1 MSDSSGGRTSGA
13 KRNRFLQYIGR
24 RAFPGEM
31 LTFFA
36 ALLLGRVCIAG
47 DIAPFGLA
55 FLAAATIAGCN
66 PHYAFAGAVFGQVL
80 LQQAPQYPAVCTC
93 VLYYVMH
100 LLWTCWSR
108 REETL
113 DRLFLLFLA
122 QAAMLPVFHAS
133 DVASLLRALIN
144 VGLCEFAALVMQ
156 SALRTL
162 RALGSRHVLSDA
174 EQVSISLSFGFFL
187 LSVTDVQAFGFSL
200 PVVLL
205 LLFAMVAALSRG
217 VSGVAVSVALAVVLA
232 VAGDFT
238 LTFVGSLAA
247 CTLAG
252 SLMRRAD
259 TIGVFG
265 GFLGCSLVVGT
276 YVYTASHT
284 INLLNLA
291 VSGAVFLLI
300 PRGALL
306 TLCAYLD
313 ADMNRERFSEKAMQR
328 MRERTAHDIRRTVAV
343 GREVARLFEM
353 PQQQEPPDAQLQ
365 WTAQAAASVCMDCS
379 LRKMCWRDPH
389 LAAQAVSAMLQA
401 HERGERIRIRRPFD
415 PSCKHMPQ
423 MAAAAW
429 QAHNQYLVQSA
440 LRSRT
445 ARQYRFVNRQLNGM
459 CDVVEALAARVL
471 EERWLDEDL
480 ERAVAQSLDRHGIRA
495 FGVDA
500 AFPSGRVRLDVRV
513 SASYLDAPL
522 PVMRGGACGFAPPG
536 GHPVRAPGGAAR
548 RVSRSRRRSRSA
560 PAWARPAR
568 R

>member
-217 VSGVAVSVALAVVLA
+217 VSGVAVSVGRLRGDIVFDYKFVCLSHNTLRGAAGGAVLMA
-232 VAGDFT
+232 E
-238 LTFVGSLAA
+238 LLAA
-247 CTLAG
+247 KG
-252 SLMRRAD
+252 
-259 TIGVFG
+259 
-265 GFLGCSLVVGT
+265 
-276 YVYTASHT
+276 
-284 INLLNLA
+284 
-291 VSGAVFLLI
+291 
-300 PRGALL
+300 
-306 TLCAYLD
+306 YLD
-313 ADMNRERFSEKAMQR
+313 
-328 MRERTAHDIRRTVAV
+328 
-343 GREVARLFEM
+343 
-353 PQQQEPPDAQLQ
+353 
-365 WTAQAAASVCMDCS
+365 
-379 LRKMCWRDPH
+379 
-389 LAAQAVSAMLQA
+389 
-401 HERGERIRIRRPFD
+401 
-415 PSCKHMPQ
+415 
-423 MAAAAW
+423 
-429 QAHNQYLVQSA
+429 
-440 LRSRT
+440 
-445 ARQYRFVNRQLNGM
+445 
-459 CDVVEALAARVL
+459 
-471 EERWLDEDL
+471 
-480 ERAVAQSLDRHGIRA
+480 
-495 FGVDA
+495 
-500 AFPSGRVRLDVRV
+500 
-513 SASYLDAPL
+513 
-522 PVMRGGACGFAPPG
+522 
-536 GHPVRAPGGAAR
+536 
-548 RVSRSRRRSRSA
+548 
-560 PAWARPAR
+560 
-568 R
+568 